1 MLFFEL
7 HSIVIYESLNIVK
20 YYRGGFET
28 WFGFETNIHLSYT
41 IFRRLGVN
49 LWSTLHLAIER
60 FELGNQSLLKT
71 LQQKPTFSSKDLKKY
86 SFFFYYI
93 FHWALITNK
102 LQFLCII
109 VKHSL
114 SSHNFH
120 WEVNSHV
127 YKSNH
132 SISIYIYWLLCAKL
146 ALPIKR
152 KSLYFSDTMQPKWK
166 RACVTFDLET
176 RPMHNDYAQK
186 ISLGRLNKFLQKINY
201 FDLALSLRWRRPLS

>member
-1 MLFFEL
+1 MINITFGNRAFRTGEPVFAKDSAAETDFF
-7 HSIVIYESLNIVK
+7 
-20 YYRGGFET
+20 FQ
-28 WFGFETNIHLSYT
+28 
-41 IFRRLGVN
+41 RLEEI
-49 LWSTLHLAIER
+49 LI
-60 FELGNQSLLKT
+60 
-71 LQQKPTFSSKDLKKY
+71 
-86 SFFFYYI
+86 FFYYI

-166 RACVTFDLET
+166 RDCVTFDLET
-176 RPMHNDYAQK
+176 RQMHNDYAQK